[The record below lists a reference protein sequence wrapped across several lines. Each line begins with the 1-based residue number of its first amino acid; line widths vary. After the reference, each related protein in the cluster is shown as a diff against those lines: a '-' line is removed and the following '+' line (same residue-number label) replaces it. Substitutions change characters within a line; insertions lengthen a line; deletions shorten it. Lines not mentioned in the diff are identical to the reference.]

1 MENREFYVAVYYDGD
16 CEKTEEFSTYTEAK
30 EFYDNIEFNEN
41 YFKVLQK
48 VVEWE
53 NGEEYIEV
61 LEEE

>member
-1 MENREFYVAVYYDGD
+1 MENRTFYTVVHFDGD
-16 CEKTEEFSTYTEAK
+16 REQTEEFSTYTEAK
-30 EFYDNIEFNEN
+30 EFYDNVEINED

-61 LEEE
+61 LEED

>member
-1 MENREFYVAVYYDGD
+1 MENRTFYTVVYFDGD
-16 CEKTEEFSTYTEAK
+16 REQTEEFSTYTEAK
-30 EFYDNIEFNEN
+30 EFYDNIEINED

-61 LEEE
+61 LEED